1 MSWQSI
7 LLVLLLIPV
16 ALLAAPA
23 VSAGDVASDVGAG
36 MVASGIDI
44 FFDATS
50 KALVGNASGGI
61 QNMTGIGWYNPFDN
75 PVVRST
81 NTSMSVFAITIF
93 IAYVLLAMCYL
104 VLQSRAPE
112 KARAME
118 FSLNSGKAFNLE
130 KFVTN
135 SVSMIAL
142 FVFSV
147 LIIMFLLNLAQA
159 ASNMMDTSAMTT
171 LENSSQSGF
180 VKFIYSIVWF
190 ILQIILAL
198 RTLILTMICAFIIV
212 LIFLW
217 KVPGAT
223 KPVEIIGLY
232 LVLIIFM
239 QPAMIGT
246 AAVGIGTIGYL
257 SDTGSIEGGT
267 SSIIITLALL
277 ILLIVIALLFIVGPF
292 YFHELFFSL
301 RS

>member
-1 MSWQSI
+1 M
-7 LLVLLLIPV
+7 
-16 ALLAAPA
+16 
-23 VSAGDVASDVGAG
+23 GDVASDVGAG

-44 FFDATS
+44 FFDSAS
-50 KALVGNASGGI
+50 KALVGNTSGGI

-81 NTSMSVFAITIF
+81 NASMSVFAITIF
-93 IAYVLLAMCYL
+93 IAYVLLAISYL

-112 KARAME
+112 KARAIE

-135 SVSMIAL
+135 SVSMIGL

-147 LIIMFLLNLAQA
+147 LIVMFLLNLAQA

-190 ILQIILAL
+190 ILQIITAL
-198 RTLILTMICAFIIV
+198 RTLILTMICAFIII

-267 SSIIITLALL
+267 GSIIVTLALL
-277 ILLIVIALLFIVGPF
+277 ILLIIIALLFIVGPF